1 MVDNDLVFPIPM
13 LQTRFSSGTMFG
25 NLITAISVA
34 CPTIKHL
41 SIRVNMAYERT
52 SDWTS
57 FAIPLMDDSS
67 FGQKVLFPHLESL
80 RLNNVGVR
88 LLTTSSDPD
97 RSLSEPAL
105 EKRWF
110 DGLLSAA
117 AALKWSCVLLADRGC
132 LVSSEHCG
140 TEAMRFGDIAIA
152 PVLQHQ
158 QELHQRSAQF
168 LTWPFFS
175 SAVVAADCEIISR
188 ASR

>member
-1 MVDNDLVFPIPM
+1 
-13 LQTRFSSGTMFG
+13 MFG

-88 LLTTSSDPD
+88 LLTTSPDPD
-97 RSLSEPAL
+97 RSL
-105 EKRWF
+105 
-110 DGLLSAA
+110 
-117 AALKWSCVLLADRGC
+117 
-132 LVSSEHCG
+132 
-140 TEAMRFGDIAIA
+140 
-152 PVLQHQ
+152 
-158 QELHQRSAQF
+158 
-168 LTWPFFS
+168 
-175 SAVVAADCEIISR
+175 
-188 ASR
+188 